1 MSDYLL
7 ELENVR
13 VQFGSFLAIDDVTFR
28 MRGGELL
35 GMIGPNGAGKT
46 TTLRASAGLQPVTT
60 GTVRIMGHD
69 VFRHPTYVGE
79 HLGFTPDEPALY
91 DSITVSDYLRFIGK
105 CYGLPASLLAERIDH
120 WLAELWLEEK
130 KSERIGSLSRG
141 MRQRLA
147 VARTLLPDPHV
158 VLLDEPAAGL
168 DPAGRVKFRRLL
180 ASLRD
185 QGKAIIVS
193 SHILA
198 DLSEYCTHIAIVSHG
213 KFVKYG
219 TVAQIAAGG
228 GEAAHT
234 RYRVVLAARSGDL
247 EARLGRVREKLNV
260 GAMELDGDTLVLEY
274 GAERVLAAQLLKALL
289 DEDLQVAEFGAVRHD
304 LEQAYLQTGIR
315 QVD

>member
-1 MSDYLL
+1 MGDFLL
-7 ELENVR
+7 ELANIR
-13 VQFGSFLAIDDVTFR
+13 VQFGTFLAVDDVTFSL
-28 MRGGELL
+28 RGGDLL

-46 TTLRASAGLQPVTT
+46 TTLRAAAGLQPVTT
-60 GTVRIMGHD
+60 GTVHVMGHD

-79 HLGFTPDEPALY
+79 HLGFTPDEPPLY
-91 DSITVSDYLRFIGK
+91 ESITVQDYLRFVAK
-105 CYGLPASLLAERIDH
+105 CYNLPRSLTEERIDY
-120 WLAELWLEEK
+120 WLEELWLEEK
-130 KSERIGSLSRG
+130 KSARIGSLSRG

-168 DPAGRVKFRRLL
+168 DPAGRVKFRRML

-198 DLSEYCTHIAIVSHG
+198 DLSEFCTHIAIVSHG
-213 KFVKYG
+213 QFVKYG

-228 GEAAHT
+228 GENQLV
-234 RYRVVLAARSGDL
+234 RYRVVLAERSGDL
-247 EARLGRVREKLNV
+247 EARLGRVREKLPV
-260 GAMELDGDTLVLEY
+260 GAVELDGDALVLEF
-274 GAERVLAAQLLKALL
+274 GRQRGDAAQLLKALI
-289 DEDLQVAEFGAVRHD
+289 DENLQVAEFGAVRHD